1 VVATALWLMECGCH
15 GILGSRVWLPWC
27 LGKRLVAKVPLLPAA
42 QLLGVVCRVG
52 SKLLLSQGRIPP

>member
-1 VVATALWLMECGCH
+1 
-15 GILGSRVWLPWC
+15 LPWR